1 MNSLVSV
8 LFMLC
13 ALSPQ
18 ESAVDDAA
26 VEAFRAGQHEV
37 ALGLWNEALQ
47 APELGVRERSRLL
60 YNAGNAAARGDRWM
74 VAVAYYTEALK
85 GAPRDADLWSNLEY
99 ARREAGLEP
108 ADRGD
113 LAATCWRLLTA
124 WTEAEARWMLL
135 FGISLFILGLS
146 YEALRGGRAGRTAVW
161 STLFLVLLSSAPL
174 IRLELDDHQEEV
186 VIVVQKRGAA
196 LRSEPRSSAK
206 VLEKSPTG
214 TSLAVIDR
222 LGDWVGVSTS
232 DGQKGW
238 ILAEGVFS
246 LPHTP

>member
-1 MNSLVSV
+1 MSSLVSV
-8 LFMLC
+8 FFMLC

-18 ESAVDDAA
+18 ESAVDAAA
-26 VEAFRAGQHEV
+26 VDAFRAGQHEV

-135 FGISLFILGLS
+135 FGTLLLILGFG
-146 YEALRGGRAGRTAVW
+146 YEALRGGRAGRAAVW
-161 STLFLVLLSSAPL
+161 FTLCVALLSSAPL
-174 IRLELDDHQEEV
+174 LQLELEEV
-186 VIVVQKRGAA
+186 REEAVVVQDRGAA
-196 LRSEPRSSAK
+196 LRSEPRSSAQ
-206 VLEKSPTG
+206 VLEKAQAG
-214 TSLAVIDR
+214 TSLVVVDR
-222 LGDWVGVSTS
+222 LGDWVGVLTG

-238 ILAEGVFS
+238 VLAEGIFS
-246 LPHTP
+246 LPHAP

>member
-1 MNSLVSV
+1 MSSLVSIF
-8 LFMLC
+8 FMLC

-60 YNAGNAAARGDRWM
+60 YNAGNAAARGGRWM

-124 WTEAEARWMLL
+124 WTETEARWMLL
-135 FGISLFILGLS
+135 FGTLLLILGFG
-146 YEALRGGRAGRTAVW
+146 YEALRGGRAGRAAVW
-161 STLFLVLLSSAPL
+161 STLSLALLSSAPL
-174 IRLELDDHQEEV
+174 LQLELEDLREE
-186 VIVVQKRGAA
+186 VIVVQERGAA
-196 LRSEPRSSAK
+196 LRSEPRPSAQ
-206 VLEKSPTG
+206 VLEKAQPG
-214 TSLAVIDR
+214 TYLVLVDR
-222 LGDWVGVSTS
+222 LGEWVGVLTS

-238 ILAEGVFS
+238 VLAEGVFT
-246 LPHTP
+246 LPHAP

>member
-1 MNSLVSV
+1 MSSLVSV
-8 LFMLC
+8 FFMLC

-18 ESAVDDAA
+18 ESAVDAAA
-26 VEAFRAGQHEV
+26 VDAFRAGQHEV

-135 FGISLFILGLS
+135 FGTLLLILGFG
-146 YEALRGGRAGRTAVW
+146 YEALRGGRAGRAAVW
-161 STLFLVLLSSAPL
+161 STLCVALLSSAPL
-174 IRLELDDHQEEV
+174 LQLELEEV
-186 VIVVQKRGAA
+186 REEAVVVQDRGAA
-196 LRSEPRSSAK
+196 LRSEPRSSAQ
-206 VLEKSPTG
+206 VLEKAQAG
-214 TSLAVIDR
+214 TSLVVVDR
-222 LGDWVGVSTS
+222 LGDWVGVLTG

-238 ILAEGVFS
+238 VLAEGIFS
-246 LPHTP
+246 LPHAP

>member
-1 MNSLVSV
+1 MSSLVSV

-18 ESAVDDAA
+18 ESAVDAAA

-37 ALGLWNEALQ
+37 ALELWDEALQ

-60 YNAGNAAARGDRWM
+60 YNAGNAAARGGEWM
-74 VAVAYYTEALK
+74 VAVVYYTEALK

-124 WTEAEARWMLL
+124 WTETEARWMLL
-135 FGISLFILGLS
+135 FGTLLLILGFG
-146 YEALRGGRAGRTAVW
+146 YEALRGGRAGRAAAW
-161 STLFLVLLSSAPL
+161 STLCVALLSSAPL
-174 IRLELDDHQEEV
+174 LQLELEEV
-186 VIVVQKRGAA
+186 REEAVVVQDRGVA
-196 LRSEPRSSAK
+196 LRSEPRSSAQ
-206 VLEKSPTG
+206 VLEKAQAG
-214 TSLAVIDR
+214 TYLVVVDR
-222 LGDWVGVSTS
+222 LGDWVGVLTS

-238 ILAEGVFS
+238 VLAEGIFS
-246 LPHTP
+246 LPHAP